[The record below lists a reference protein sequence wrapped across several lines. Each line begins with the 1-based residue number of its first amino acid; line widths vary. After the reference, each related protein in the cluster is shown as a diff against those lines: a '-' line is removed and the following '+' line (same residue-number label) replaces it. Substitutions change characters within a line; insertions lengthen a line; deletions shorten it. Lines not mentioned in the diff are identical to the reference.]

1 MTFGDRVLSGLRT
14 IVLLEE
20 RTKALNDTL
29 TSVAVKVEAGMA
41 DHEKRL
47 TRLETIVEIV
57 RADGAHLRLAAG
69 GDSESSKK

>member
-1 MTFGDRVLSGLRT
+1 MTLGDRVLSGLRT

-20 RTKALNDTL
+20 RTKALNERL
-29 TSVAVKVEAGMA
+29 AAVALKVEARIS

-57 RADGAHLRLAAG
+57 RPDGAHLRLATG
-69 GDSESSKK
+69 GDPEASKK